1 MEGFFKT
8 GTSFAA
14 MVFFNLTMVT
24 LIGIIVAVYLFLGT
38 DYDYVLLAMATLAF
52 VLLAAVDLIII
63 EVGLEGDGSRQ
74 TVQEDKKER

>member
-1 MEGFFKT
+1 MEGFFQT

-52 VLLAAVDLIII
+52 VLLVAVDLIII

>member
-1 MEGFFKT
+1 MEGFFST

-38 DYDYVLLAMATLAF
+38 DHDYALLAMATLAF
-52 VLLAAVDLIII
+52 VLLVAVDLIII